1 MADVLS
7 IGVKAGG
14 KRYPAGTSLD
24 EIDAEALT
32 DEDKDRLAVYEVD
45 EADQEEFA
53 RTFDREPGAALST
66 QRAEHNMELT
76 VDHEAGDFENGA
88 TSEEGGKQEN
98 PSVGNA
104 LTEEPGEHPEPEPVV
119 DVAADVNPD
128 DFTRDQLVTM
138 AEGLGLSVP
147 SGATKQEIA
156 DMINE
161 ANAEEPPSEP
171 SPVEGDTA

>member
-32 DEDKDRLAVYEVD
+32 DEDRERLSHYEVD
-45 EADQEEFA
+45 EAEQEEFA
-53 RTFDREPGAALST
+53 HNFDREPGAALST
-66 QRAEHNMELT
+66 QRSEHNMELT
-76 VDHEAGDFENGA
+76 VEHEAGDYADGA
-88 TSEEGGKQEN
+88 TSEDGGKEEN

-104 LTEEPGEHPEPEPVV
+104 LTEEPGERPEVPEEPPV

-147 SGATKQEIA
+147 GGATKQEIA
-156 DMINE
+156 DLINE
-161 ANAEEPPSEP
+161 ANAE
-171 SPVEGDTA
+171 

>member
-32 DEDKDRLAVYEVD
+32 DEDRERLDTYLVD

-53 RTFDREPGAALST
+53 HNFDREPGAALST
-66 QRAEHNMELT
+66 QRSEHNMELT
-76 VDHEAGDFENGA
+76 VEHEAGDYENGA
-88 TSEEGGKQEN
+88 TSEDGGKEEN

-104 LTEEPGEHPEPEPVV
+104 LTEEPGDFPEAEPQV

-156 DMINE
+156 DLINE
-161 ANAEEPPSEP
+161 ANAEEP
-171 SPVEGDTA
+171 VEGDSE